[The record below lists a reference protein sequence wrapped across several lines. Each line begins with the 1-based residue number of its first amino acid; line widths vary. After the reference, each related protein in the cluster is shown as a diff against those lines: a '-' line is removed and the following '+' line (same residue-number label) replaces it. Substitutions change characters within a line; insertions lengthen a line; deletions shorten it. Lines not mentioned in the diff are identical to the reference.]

1 MVDIKEIL
9 SLYGQ
14 ANEEE
19 RDKLV
24 NDLSDRFNKL
34 EDDVRNLTKN
44 NNDLIEQN
52 RRLIFNTSKAT
63 AEDTVVDKEDH
74 KITIDDLFK

>member
-24 NDLSDRFNKL
+24 SELSDRFNKL

-52 RRLIFNTSKAT
+52 RRLIFNTSKAP

-74 KITIDDLFK
+74 KITIDDLFR

>member
-9 SLYGQ
+9 SLYGS

-24 NDLSDRFNKL
+24 SDLSDRFNKL

-52 RRLIFNTSKAT
+52 RRLIFNTAKAP
-63 AEDTVVDKEDH
+63 ADETVVDKEEH
-74 KITIDDLFK
+74 KLSIDDLFR

>member
-24 NDLSDRFNKL
+24 SDLSDRFNKL

-52 RRLIFNTSKAT
+52 RRLIFNTSKAP
-63 AEDTVVDKEDH
+63 AEDTTVDKEDH

>member
-24 NDLSDRFNKL
+24 SDLSDRFNKL

-44 NNDLIEQN
+44 NNDLIEPN

>member
-24 NDLSDRFNKL
+24 SDLSDRFNKL

-52 RRLIFNTSKAT
+52 RRLIFNTSKAR
-63 AEDTVVDKEDH
+63 AEDTVVDKEDQ

>member
-24 NDLSDRFNKL
+24 SDLSDRFNKL

-63 AEDTVVDKEDH
+63 ADDTVVDKEDH

>member
-52 RRLIFNTSKAT
+52 RRLIFNTSKAL
-63 AEDTVVDKEDH
+63 AEDTVVDKVDH
-74 KITIDDLFK
+74 KITIDDLFN

>member
-24 NDLSDRFNKL
+24 SDLSDRFNKL

-52 RRLIFNTSKAT
+52 RRLIFNTSKAP
-63 AEDTVVDKEDH
+63 AEATVVDKEDH